1 MPTDSYTL
9 HRRRVKYARIYI
21 NYDLEIRVVV
31 PTWFRQVDLERFI
44 SDKTPWIRKTIAHY
58 KELRS
63 QAPQLQ
69 QGELLYLG
77 KTVPVSF
84 DTTDKTAVEKWYKIA
99 AKKYF
104 AERLEQLAFQHGFT
118 YNRFSIRASKTRWG
132 SCSTKKNI
140 TLNWH
145 LMKAPD
151 FIIDYLILHE
161 LTHTEIMN
169 HSRKYWKRVAEVCP
183 FYEEAKIWLRKHGN
197 SLH

>member
-21 NYDLEIRVVV
+21 NYDLEVRVVV
-31 PTWFRQVDLERFI
+31 PTWFRQADLERFLFEK
-44 SDKTPWIRKTIAHY
+44 SGWIQKTIAHY

-77 KTVPVSF
+77 STITVPF
-84 DTTDKTAVEKWYKIA
+84 DTTNKVLVEKWYRLQ

-104 AERLEQLAFQHGFT
+104 AQRLEQLAFQHGFK
-118 YNRFSIRASKTRWG
+118 YNRLSIRASKTRWG

-145 LMKAPD
+145 LMKAPE
-151 FIIDYLILHE
+151 FIIDYLVLHE

-169 HSRKYWKRVAEVCP
+169 HSNRYWKRVAEVCP
-183 FYEEAKIWLRKHGN
+183 FYEEAKQWLKKYGN
-197 SLH
+197 ALH

>member
-21 NYDLEIRVVV
+21 NYNLEIRVVV
-31 PTWFRQVDLERFI
+31 PTWFRQSDLERFLFEK
-44 SDKTPWIRKTIAHY
+44 SSWIKKTIAHY
-58 KELRS
+58 EQLRS
-63 QAPQLQ
+63 QTPVLQ

-77 KTVPVSF
+77 NTITVTF
-84 DTTDKTAVEKWYKIA
+84 DTADKALVEKWYRQQ

-104 AERLEQLAFQHGFT
+104 AERLGQLAFQHGFT
-118 YNRFSIRASKTRWG
+118 YNRLSIRASKTRWG

-145 LMKAPD
+145 LMKAPE

-169 HSRKYWKRVAEVCP
+169 HSKRYWKRVAEVCP
-183 FYEEAKIWLRKHGN
+183 FYEEAKRWLKTHGN
-197 SLH
+197 GLH